1 MTEQERFYRSANT
14 AVTVVEGVAA
24 GLVWYWAIRN
34 LTAKAW
40 LCFIASMGFLWWGI
54 LSTPEAF
61 DDNGVANTQE
71 GFTGSQWCLF
81 TIAVVLFIAAWK
93 DTYDNSRRRA
103 MAQLAAQQEWAA
115 QQVPAPVPAPT
126 TQRVTRTVTVTRA
139 PVRNED
145 AQQRSQG
152 TTGTSPRRPE
162 PRPVRSIEQHG
173 NLRITDRRPFDPELG
188 E

>member
-1 MTEQERFYRSANT
+1 VTYDEARFYRSANT
-14 AVTVVEGVAA
+14 AVAVGTGVIT
-24 GLVWYWAIRN
+24 GLALGWAIRRFSA
-34 LTAKAW
+34 LTW
-40 LCFIASMGFLWWGI
+40 LYFVASQGCMWWGI
-54 LSTPEAF
+54 LITPDWVDHPE
-61 DDNGVANTQE
+61 QE
-71 GFTGSQWCLF
+71 GFTGFQWCLF
-81 TIAVVLFIAAWK
+81 IAAAVLFILAIREGGR
-93 DTYDNSRRRA
+93 SLRRFA
-103 MAQLAAQQEWAA
+103 QAQLAAQQEWAA